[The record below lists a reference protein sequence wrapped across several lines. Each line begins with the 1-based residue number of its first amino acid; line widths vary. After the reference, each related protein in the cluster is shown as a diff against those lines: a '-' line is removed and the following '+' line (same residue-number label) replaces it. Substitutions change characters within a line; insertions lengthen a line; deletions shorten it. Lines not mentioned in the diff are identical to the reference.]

1 MLQGFLLKPGLLV
14 LLGALL
20 IFSVGCEPPVEDK
33 EYSVVVE
40 VLDYQ
45 EEPLE
50 GMKVTTTPETE
61 MAETDEDGQT
71 HLTELENDVEIE
83 VIDEDE
89 YSFLESQEVSPDQ
102 AEETITFEPEE
113 TRGYL
118 QGTIT
123 LEEELESSKTGFLG
137 LMIEPPFITGIEFEM
152 EAGQD
157 TLEYRIGF
165 ILEEQFVPGEKYPLY
180 AEVGDPENNV
190 YYGYYGVE
198 DPEVDK
204 PQPVQVE
211 PLKTKKDLDFTL
223 FPAEEF
229 EEGDLDTI
237 TPAEIELKSR

>member
-1 MLQGFLLKPGLLV
+1 MLLKPGLLV

-20 IFSVGCEPPVEDK
+20 IFSGGCETPVEDE

-61 MAETDEDGQT
+61 VAETDEEGQT
-71 HLTELENDVEIE
+71 HLTDLENDVEIE
-83 VIDEDE
+83 VVDEDE
-89 YSFLESQEVSPDQ
+89 YSFFESREVTPDQ
-102 AEETITFEPEE
+102 DGETITFEPEE

-118 QGTIT
+118 QGTVT

-137 LMIEPPFITGIEFEM
+137 LMIEPPFITGVEFEM
-152 EAGQD
+152 EAGED

-165 ILEEQFVPGEKYPLY
+165 ILEEQFAVDASYPLY
-180 AEVGDPENNV
+180 GEVGDPENDIF
-190 YYGYYGVE
+190 YGYYGVE
-198 DPEVDK
+198 DPEVDEY
-204 PQPVQVE
+204 QPVQVE
-211 PLKTKKDLDFTL
+211 PLKTKKGLDFTL

-229 EEGDLDTI
+229 EEPDLMA
-237 TPAEIELKSR
+237 PAEIELESR